1 MEEASLS
8 FDKRKHPRIKVTIP
22 VQYKVINETEEA
34 MAALEEK
41 KTMVAGNS
49 KDVSA
54 EGLFLVS
61 DRLLEKGDILKIEVV
76 LPDEAKPVRAFSEVM
91 WVSDHGLPEKKH
103 GAGIY
108 FMALRD
114 EDADRI
120 GRFIAKVLKH
130 SGELQ
135 EKN

>member
-22 VQYKVINETEEA
+22 VQYKVINETDEAVLAMEERKSV
-34 MAALEEK
+34 LK
-41 KTMVAGNS
+41 GNS

-61 DRLLEKGDILKIEVV
+61 DRILEKGDILKIEVV
-76 LPDEAKPVRAFSEVM
+76 LPDEAKPVRAFSEVI
-91 WVSDHGLPEKKH
+91 WVSDHGLTEGKH

-114 EDADRI
+114 EDADSI
-120 GRFIAKVLKH
+120 GRFIAQTLKNP
-130 SGELQ
+130 G
-135 EKN
+135 

>member
-22 VQYKVINETEEA
+22 VQYKVINETDEA
-34 MAALEEK
+34 VLALEERK
-41 KTMVAGNS
+41 SLLKGDS

-61 DRLLEKGDILKIEVV
+61 DRILEKGDILKIEVV
-76 LPDEAKPVRAFSEVM
+76 LPDEHKPVRAFSEVI
-91 WVSDHGLPEKKH
+91 WVSDHGLTEGKH

-114 EDADRI
+114 EDADAI
-120 GRFIAKVLKH
+120 GRFIAQTLKNP
-130 SGELQ
+130 G
-135 EKN
+135 

>member
-22 VQYKVINETEEA
+22 VQFKVINETDEA
-34 MAALEEK
+34 MMALEEK
-41 KTMVAGNS
+41 RSLLKGDS

-54 EGLFLVS
+54 EGLFLVC
-61 DRLLEKGDILKIEVV
+61 DRILEKGDILKIEVV
-76 LPDEAKPVRAFSEVM
+76 LPEESKPVRAFSEVI
-91 WVSDHGLPEKKH
+91 WVSDHGLSEGKH

-114 EDADRI
+114 EDADAI
-120 GRFIAKVLKH
+120 GRFIAHILK
-130 SGELQ
+130 
-135 EKN
+135 NP